1 MAVQD
6 KITNILTQVTP
17 NLFSPNNIVL
27 VVKLGVAVRIKL
39 VVGTKSE
46 SHPTVVFVGISFPV
60 DWSFV
65 TVPAPHSS
73 VRRHELL
80 SFFPL
85 FYNWDRAFLDVMNF
99 FRSFHSFITGIEL
112 F

>member
-1 MAVQD
+1 MGDQD
-6 KITNILTQVTP
+6 KITITLTQVTQ
-17 NLFSPNNIVL
+17 NLFSPNNIVF
-27 VVKLGVAVRIKL
+27 VIKLGVTVRIKL

-65 TVPAPHSS
+65 TVPAPYSS

-80 SFFPL
+80 PFFPL
-85 FYNWDRAFLDVMNF
+85 FYNWGGGSFLL
-99 FRSFHSFITGIEL
+99 FIFVQYL
-112 F
+112 Y